1 MSYCTIFDGPVGK
14 TELIKVNRLAKVA
27 RMEKTITAALKYL
40 HHSLE
45 DRKVR
50 WKKMIVATYTAAS
63 GNSSYNVRKL
73 I

>member
-27 RMEKTITAALKYL
+27 RMERTFTAALKYL
-40 HHSLE
+40 HHSFE

-50 WKKMIVATYTAAS
+50 RKKMIVEKDIAAS
-63 GNSSYNVRKL
+63 GYSTYNVRKL